1 MRYLSIILL
10 FLVAC
15 GGGDALVRAEQAL
28 AEDDLLTAEENFRQ
42 VLDGSPDNVDALYG
56 LGWVYHLNKKSNRA
70 RDYFMRCLRVNAADH
85 RGYKGLGSLALAE
98 GNYQVSKQ
106 RFDEAL
112 ERAPGDPAVL
122 NSMALLEL
130 AAGRFESAR
139 DLLKPLVVQFPTRG
153 ELGLNLAESHF
164 RLKDY
169 DSALKA
175 IEQSLSQDMENERFR
190 GILHQ
195 LRSLVLVRL
204 TAGRLDLKDCAGT
217 LPPLLETLAMA
228 DKELDVAES
237 LGGNLPEL
245 PAARLRVHRRRG
257 RILQDCPLESIEV
270 ETK

>member
-1 MRYLSIILL
+1 LRFLFILLL
-10 FLVAC
+10 FLAAC
-15 GGGDALVRAEQAL
+15 GEGDALVRAEQAL
-28 AEDDLLTAEENFRQ
+28 VEDDLLRAEENFRQ
-42 VLDGSPDNVDALYG
+42 VLDSSPDNVDALYG
-56 LGWVYHLNKKSNRA
+56 LGWVYHLNHKSNRA

-98 GNYQVSKQ
+98 GNFQVSKL

-112 ERAPGDPAVL
+112 KRAPGDPAVL

-139 DLLKPLVVQFPTRG
+139 DLLKPLVEQFPTRG
-153 ELGLNLAESHF
+153 ELGLNLAESYF

-169 DSALKA
+169 DPALKT
-175 IEQSLSQDMENERFR
+175 IEQSLAQDLENERFR

-195 LRSLVLVRL
+195 LRSLILVRL

-217 LPPLLETLAMA
+217 LPPLIETLAMA

-237 LGGNLPEL
+237 LGRKLPDL
-245 PAARLRVHRRRG
+245 PAARLRVHRRRS